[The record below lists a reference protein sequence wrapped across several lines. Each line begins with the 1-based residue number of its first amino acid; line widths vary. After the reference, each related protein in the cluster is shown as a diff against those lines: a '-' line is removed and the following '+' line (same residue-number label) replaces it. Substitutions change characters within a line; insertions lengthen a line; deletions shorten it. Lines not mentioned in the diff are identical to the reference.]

1 MHTPVSSLEPLSSLC
16 SAFRDG
22 ERPVIICVLLTFQ
35 IMIFSFYSA
44 FLVDRC
50 FAGCLGAACIR
61 LSTAII
67 ISRMS
72 SHWQAAAMKSIAPFT
87 FLDILAA
94 AACRWQSDIVL
105 LLNIVDTD

>member
-50 FAGCLGAACIR
+50 YAGCLGAACIR

-72 SHWQAAAMKSIAPFT
+72 SHWQAAAMKSIAPSIS
-87 FLDILAA
+87 LQRQRAGGNLILF
-94 AACRWQSDIVL
+94 CY
-105 LLNIVDTD
+105 